1 MWPDNK
7 FTNIKEAKDLIILR
21 TQIKV
26 EGKNCGGCPSNT
38 TESQNDGSLEH
49 GRSKILQQ
57 SGRVRSSTVFHKVHV
72 FMEYYYSILESVSAV
87 INLNEKMLSGIC

>member
-38 TESQNDGSLEH
+38 TESQRDGSLEH
-49 GRSKILQQ
+49 RSSKILQQ
-57 SGRVRSSTVFHKVHV
+57 SGRVQSPAKKSQ
-72 FMEYYYSILESVSAV
+72 ILEEDWQKTLETHR
-87 INLNEKMLSGIC
+87 IHKD